1 VTLGQ
6 GPSLPLPVGGATD
19 RGRWTMETPAWPH
32 HAAPGDPVITL
43 KMAEIRRWKC
53 NGTRPWRMSCGTTRK
68 VTTLNG
74 GKGRQWGNGN
84 GESSQSH
91 AAWKPDS
98 GNTTRVLGAFPPMDN
113 GEHLPTQGEPGDAS
127 HFITDYCWAGGWAM
141 ENGGR
146 SPPAAS
152 RARDPGGMTNW
163 ARPMRLL
170 RQWNGQWP
178 LERWRVTSEG
188 GSGPR

>member
-1 VTLGQ
+1 
-6 GPSLPLPVGGATD
+6 
-19 RGRWTMETPAWPH
+19 METPAWPH

-127 HFITDYCWAGGWAM
+127 HFITDYCWAGGMGNGEWRKISASCFPGQGSWGNDQLGAANAPSSAM
-141 ENGGR
+141 EWTM
-146 SPPAAS
+146 A
-152 RARDPGGMTNW
+152 PGKMQSN
-163 ARPMRLL
+163 L
-170 RQWNGQWP
+170 
-178 LERWRVTSEG
+178 
-188 GSGPR
+188 